1 MIQIQREHELD
12 QGRFESDPIRNLGKP
27 LFLIRKKDNKQLY
40 AMRRVKRT
48 EVFVLSP
55 MAKYI
60 YHPFIARLAFTK
72 EIPNNLYLYS
82 PFISGGHLLNHVQ
95 KVRQFDADT
104 SRLYAAEIVCALEY
118 LHSLDVCCWLKAGNI
133 MLDSSGHITLCGF
146 GLFRQRDGMHTDWK
160 RPEYPAPEVLTDDKY
175 SKAADWW
182 TLGVVLYEMLTGLPP
197 FYSNVLGN
205 IRDNIISKP
214 LHLPRSMHANAK
226 NIISRLLDRDPD
238 QRLGANINGAS
249 EVRQHAFFKNLDWQE
264 VIERKTEPS
273 FGPGHHAGAFES
285 YGVDYPHTVG
295 LGQLE
300 EPPNT

>member
-118 LHSLDVCCWLKAGNI
+118 LHSLDVCCWLKLPN
-133 MLDSSGHITLCGF
+133 F
-146 GLFRQRDGMHTDWK
+146 
-160 RPEYPAPEVLTDDKY
+160 
-175 SKAADWW
+175 
-182 TLGVVLYEMLTGLPP
+182 LYM
-197 FYSNVLGN
+197 V
-205 IRDNIISKP
+205 
-214 LHLPRSMHANAK
+214 
-226 NIISRLLDRDPD
+226 
-238 QRLGANINGAS
+238 
-249 EVRQHAFFKNLDWQE
+249 
-264 VIERKTEPS
+264 
-273 FGPGHHAGAFES
+273 
-285 YGVDYPHTVG
+285 
-295 LGQLE
+295 
-300 EPPNT
+300 